1 MQSRKGVEVVKLPSS
16 PGAVP
21 RNTDYRRKSRMQR
34 VREYF
39 YGPKNDMSPHSSSAR
54 FDELQ
59 VYRVGGAPRAPSS
72 ALPIGAEAKQD
83 PLKLTKVQWAPDMVH
98 SVLAVSHAETVDD
111 VLRTNVAG
119 FIYVTDVDVTKG
131 RVTYMAPC
139 PGPLPG
145 KLLLTGSIKW
155 LES

>member
-1 MQSRKGVEVVKLPSS
+1 MKLPSS

-72 ALPIGAEAKQD
+72 ALPIGAEA
-83 PLKLTKVQWAPDMVH
+83 LL
-98 SVLAVSHAETVDD
+98 VSNCVETRGGT
-111 VLRTNVAG
+111 RTRRAA
-119 FIYVTDVDVTKG
+119 ILLM
-131 RVTYMAPC
+131 MAIWR
-139 PGPLPG
+139 
-145 KLLLTGSIKW
+145 S
-155 LES
+155 